1 MKIDRIHVAT
11 IKASELTLKTSVL
24 IEDNIN
30 ESTLFFAVIILMYF
44 KYKIYKNKSD
54 FIENIIVGK
63 KRWED
68 FNYNG
73 YELKLVFNNDV

>member
-63 KRWED
+63 KETMGG
-68 FNYNG
+68 FQ
-73 YELKLVFNNDV
+73 L